1 MKQFIALTRAAIM
14 ALSLTGCGEDEK
26 KPSQSTGKS
35 SSSVQTDQNSSDII
49 ENADTTTVEGY
60 LNTFGFTT
68 TKVECAN
75 VIRVDALSYDDAGNV
90 TKVGV
95 FVYSLLGTDNMNAWL
110 KKILNHLES
119 ISDDGV
125 VNNSGKLKPG
135 NDRWTEEFVT
145 NKENG
150 WDEERN
156 DRMMLDG
163 EYLYKG
169 KKIGIYLEVNPFATD
184 SSNPENA
191 IPSCVISFEYR

>member
-1 MKQFIALTRAAIM
+1 MKKFIALTLAAIM

-90 TKVGV
+90 T
-95 FVYSLLGTDNMNAWL
+95 
-110 KKILNHLES
+110 
-119 ISDDGV
+119 
-125 VNNSGKLKPG
+125 
-135 NDRWTEEFVT
+135 
-145 NKENG
+145 
-150 WDEERN
+150 
-156 DRMMLDG
+156 
-163 EYLYKG
+163 
-169 KKIGIYLEVNPFATD
+169 
-184 SSNPENA
+184 
-191 IPSCVISFEYR
+191 

>member
-1 MKQFIALTRAAIM
+1 MKKLITLILAAAM
-14 ALSLTGCGEDEK
+14 LLSLSACGNSGKTQSENFDKPTGS
-26 KPSQSTGKS
+26 SQTE
-35 SSSVQTDQNSSDII
+35 QNSSDIT

-68 TKVECAN
+68 KKVECPAT
-75 VIRVDALSYDDAGNV
+75 IRVDALSHDEAGNV
-90 TKVGV
+90 TEVGV
-95 FVYSLLGTDNMNAWL
+95 FEYSYLGTENMYAWL
-110 KKILNHLES
+110 KKILNHLQS

-125 VNNSGKLKPG
+125 VKNSGKLKPG
-135 NDRWTEEFVT
+135 NDQWTEEFVT

-169 KKIGIYLEVNPFATD
+169 KKVGIYLEVNPFATD
-184 SSNPENA
+184 SANRDSA
-191 IPSCVISFEYR
+191 IPTIVIAFEYR

>member
-1 MKQFIALTRAAIM
+1 MKKFIALTLLAIM

-169 KKIGIYLEVNPFATD
+169 KKIGIYLEANPFATD

>member
-1 MKQFIALTRAAIM
+1 MKKFIALTLAAIM

-119 ISDDGV
+119 ISDDGI

-169 KKIGIYLEVNPFATD
+169 KQIGIYLEVNPFATD